1 MAFEE
6 ATQNCLRLN
15 DEKALDSYD
24 VFQEYPHSPKW
35 RYIHKAQLESSRQVS
50 QRQKNAFFLILD
62 INLPMLQLNIQTEKS
77 ENQALLYVN
86 QNCTVSTLKYLL
98 RNQMNL
104 KESLENVH
112 ITYEKEQMF
121 ESNK

>member
-1 MAFEE
+1 M
-6 ATQNCLRLN
+6 
-15 DEKALDSYD
+15 
-24 VFQEYPHSPKW
+24 
-35 RYIHKAQLESSRQVS
+35 
-50 QRQKNAFFLILD
+50 ILD

-77 ENQALLYVN
+77 DNQALLYVN